1 MDKTLCIEVPVL
13 LQQFDVSKYESYHA
27 LIRAFLLHAMANTDK
42 TAESIL
48 YELYDVNK
56 TIYNDLC
63 KNALKRFK
71 AD

>member
-1 MDKTLCIEVPVL
+1 MATTQLTEVAVL

-27 LIRAFLLHAMANTDK
+27 LMRAFLLHAMANTDK
-42 TAESIL
+42 TGESIL

-56 TIYNDLC
+56 TIYNYVC
-63 KNALKRFK
+63 KDAIKWFK

>member
-27 LIRAFLLHAMANTDK
+27 LMRAFLLHAMANTDQ
-42 TAESIL
+42 TGESIL

-56 TIYNDLC
+56 TIYNYVC
-63 KNALKRFK
+63 KDAFKRFK

>member
-27 LIRAFLLHAMANTDK
+27 LMRAFLLHAMANTNN
-42 TAESIL
+42 TGESIL
-48 YELYDVNK
+48 YELYDVNQ
-56 TIYNDLC
+56 TIYNYMC
-63 KNALKRFK
+63 KDALKRFK